1 MLHLPAC
8 GCILV
13 SVFSPVNPNSLTGK
27 HAIEPA
33 PEKDRMGL
41 DDKVPHEKGTV
52 TESTVATRSGGQG
65 LGRHERFG
73 EETGGLVDC
82 KYVGKYRMARA
93 SGDPGCCVYHGNV
106 PFMKSCCTKT
116 P

>member
-41 DDKVPHEKGTV
+41 DDKVSHEKGTV

-73 EETGGLVDC
+73 AHT
-82 KYVGKYRMARA
+82 ARA
-93 SGDPGCCVYHGNV
+93 TFQQNAMYTNV
-106 PFMKSCCTKT
+106 NHILLMETLAVVFTMETFPS
-116 P
+116 

>member
-65 LGRHERFG
+65 LGRNERFG
-73 EETGGLVDC
+73 EETGG
-82 KYVGKYRMARA
+82 
-93 SGDPGCCVYHGNV
+93 
-106 PFMKSCCTKT
+106 
-116 P
+116 